1 MADTPRLRWR
11 GAESLKLQVD
21 ATNKDVFHASKE
33 EEYVYT
39 TYEDSQGNIL
49 ACFLPNGIEIRWR
62 NILT

>member
-39 TYEDSQGNIL
+39 TTYEDSQGNIL
-49 ACFLPNGIEIRWR
+49 ACF
-62 NILT
+62 